1 MPPHLHPRSRM
12 TSSLFATT
20 VAASFLVVGL
30 PHLLPCPAP
39 RVAYA
44 DAANAAA
51 AADGSSNR
59 RRTRRRSQQTTEV
72 KDGIAQFDGVS
83 NTGGKSS
90 IGSLEEDGEDKER
103 GNNSST
109 TEKLAAI
116 TMTPPRAKREC
127 PVPKPPGVI
136 GQLMGFKAKEGP
148 TSRDV
153 EEAAATREHDTNRI
167 TPNNQR

>member
-44 DAANAAA
+44 DAAS
-51 AADGSSNR
+51 DGNR
-59 RRTRRRSQQTTEV
+59 RRTRRRSQQPTEV

-83 NTGGKSS
+83 N
-90 IGSLEEDGEDKER
+90 
-103 GNNSST
+103 NSSSSSSSSSSSGGGDGAEEAGM
-109 TEKLAAI
+109 EKFTAM
-116 TMTPPRAKREC
+116 TSTPPRGKREC

-136 GQLMGFKAKEGP
+136 GQLMGFNKDESKSRNTNTDKAGA
-148 TSRDV
+148 RGND
-153 EEAAATREHDTNRI
+153 DTNKVLSNSER
-167 TPNNQR
+167 

>member
-44 DAANAAA
+44 DAASP
-51 AADGSSNR
+51 DGSR
-59 RRTRRRSQQTTEV
+59 RRSRRRSQQPTEV
-72 KDGIAQFDGVS
+72 KDGIAQFEGVS
-83 NTGGKSS
+83 NSSGSGDEEAGTTTGEFTAMTS
-90 IGSLEEDGEDKER
+90 
-103 GNNSST
+103 
-109 TEKLAAI
+109 
-116 TMTPPRAKREC
+116 TPPRGKREC

-136 GQLMGFKAKEGP
+136 GQLMGFNKDGSK
-148 TSRDV
+148 SRSTEQV
-153 EEAAATREHDTNRI
+153 AARGNDTNE
-167 TPNNQR
+167 